1 MTHLDVDVGDG
12 LLLHVTDDGAGPPL
26 VLLHGFTGSSESWAP
41 LVPALSAEHRVM
53 TVDLPGHGQSSAPT
67 DPRRYALDVFAED
80 LIRVLDT
87 MSLDRV
93 ALMGYSMGGRAAL
106 RFASSHSDRVAALIL
121 ESTSPGI
128 LDPDARRAR
137 VASDAALADFITEAG
152 VEAFVDKWE
161 RLPLW
166 ESQSTLPGDVRA
178 RLREQ
183 RLKNKPEGLS
193 NSLRGAGAGAHIP
206 ALDRLRTIEAPTRV
220 IVGALDSAY
229 VELGKKLVMS
239 IPGAELTI
247 VPGAGHAVH
256 FEQPGALTDVILPF
270 LRSVPSAGGQWR

>member
-1 MTHLDVDVGDG
+1 MRQQDVDVGDG

-26 VLLHGFTGSSESWAP
+26 VLLHGFTGSSESWSP
-41 LVPALSAEHRVM
+41 LVPALGAAHRVI

-93 ALMGYSMGGRAAL
+93 ALLGYSMGGRTAL
-106 RFASSHSDRVAALIL
+106 RFAASHSDRVAALIL

-128 LDPDARRAR
+128 SDPDARRAR
-137 VASDAALADFITEAG
+137 LASDAALADLITEAG
-152 VEAFVDKWE
+152 IEAFVDKWE
-161 RLPLW
+161 SLPLW
-166 ESQSTLPGDVRA
+166 ESQRSLPGDVRA
-178 RLREQ
+178 RLRQQ
-183 RLKNKPEGLS
+183 RLANRPEGLA
-193 NSLRGAGAGAHIP
+193 NSLRGAGAGADIP

-220 IVGALDSAY
+220 IVGALDAAY
-229 VELGKKLVMS
+229 VELGKTLVMS
-239 IPGAELTI
+239 IPDAALTI

-256 FEQPGALTDVILPF
+256 LEQPGALTDAILAF
-270 LRSVPSAGGQWR
+270 LRDVRSAGGQWR